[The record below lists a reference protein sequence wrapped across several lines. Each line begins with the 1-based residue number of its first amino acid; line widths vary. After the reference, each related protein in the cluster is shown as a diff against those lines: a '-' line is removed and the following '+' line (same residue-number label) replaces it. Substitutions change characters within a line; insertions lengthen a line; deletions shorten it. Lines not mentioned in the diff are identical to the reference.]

1 MLNALMGLLGAGY
14 FAPPPVVKVNSNSNY
29 SQNSNSSGSHSG
41 TVNVIKKRFLFIY
54 KCSGFVVQYSLVIP
68 IRACCCQQDIRQQ
81 EAVKPVF

>member
-41 TVNVIKKRFLFIY
+41 VHRKCDTLGFLNVKVLLCNILLRYPYGHAVANIIFDKK
-54 KCSGFVVQYSLVIP
+54 
-68 IRACCCQQDIRQQ
+68 
-81 EAVKPVF
+81 KP

>member
-41 TVNVIKKRFLFIY
+41 TVNVIKKSFFFID
-54 KCSGFVVQYSLVIP
+54 VQVLLCNILW
-68 IRACCCQQDIRQQ
+68 
-81 EAVKPVF
+81 